1 MSEVTFIPKDF
12 EIPQELETNRLRIR
26 MLKTSD
32 VVQDYDAV
40 MSSINHLQKT
50 SPFGPNHNWPEGLT
64 IEQNLIDLGW
74 HQKKFQRRS
83 SFAYTVIN
91 PDESRCLGCI
101 YINPSIN
108 SSYET
113 MIILW
118 VRQSEIESGLDQ
130 HLFESVKEWIS
141 E

>member
-40 MSSINHLQKT
+40 MSSINYLQKT

>member
-50 SPFGPNHNWPEGLT
+50 SPFGPNHNWPEGLN